1 MKNIEEILERL
12 LAEQDFLKEMQG
24 RIVENYDIMI
34 QNQQLNADNH
44 EVVIHNQATIIRN
57 QEIIVNNQINI
68 VRNQKQI
75 VQNQVQLDSILQTQ
89 SYVLNLVRKLAVK
102 AKRWKKQIYSSKI
115 WSKRSV
121 KASKQSR
128 LMTHVRFKTCKVW
141 VWATSFFQT
150 LQVLSM

>member
-1 MKNIEEILERL
+1 MKNIEEILEKL

-34 QNQQLNADNH
+34 QNQQQNADNH

-89 SYVLNLVRKLAVK
+89 SYVLNLVRKLAGENETLEETNKFIENLVETKRESIK
-102 AKRWKKQIYSSKI
+102 AKPFNDPSS
-115 WSKRSV
+115 
-121 KASKQSR
+121 
-128 LMTHVRFKTCKVW
+128 L
-141 VWATSFFQT
+141 
-150 LQVLSM
+150 

>member
-1 MKNIEEILERL
+1 MKNIEEILEKL

-34 QNQQLNADNH
+34 QNQQQNADNH
-44 EVVIHNQATIIRN
+44 EVVIHNQTTIIRN

-89 SYVLNLVRKLAVK
+89 SYVLNLVRKLAGENETLEETSQFIENLVEVK
-102 AKRWKKQIYSSKI
+102 RENLKTKPFNDPSS
-115 WSKRSV
+115 
-121 KASKQSR
+121 
-128 LMTHVRFKTCKVW
+128 L
-141 VWATSFFQT
+141 
-150 LQVLSM
+150 

>member
-1 MKNIEEILERL
+1 MKNIEEILEKL

-34 QNQQLNADNH
+34 QNQQQNADNH

-75 VQNQVQLDSILQTQ
+75 AQNQIQLEVILQTQ
-89 SYVLNLVRKLAVK
+89 AQVLNLIRKLTGENETLEATTQSIENLIL
-102 AKRWKKQIYSSKI
+102 AKQENMRAKPLNDPSS
-115 WSKRSV
+115 
-121 KASKQSR
+121 
-128 LMTHVRFKTCKVW
+128 L
-141 VWATSFFQT
+141 
-150 LQVLSM
+150 